1 MSIISDH
8 REGRPDERATVVLD
22 VGKSLSKLTLFAPD
36 GRMIGHC
43 KRANERIDSGSYP
56 SLDTAG
62 IEDFIEKSLRGFALL
77 AEIGHII
84 PVGHGAAAAII
95 EGEQLAAPP
104 LDYEHEIPLPI
115 RASYDPQRD
124 PFVETGSP
132 ALPRGLNLGAQ
143 FHFLETLEPTL
154 LSARR
159 CIVPWAQYWSWLLW
173 ELQPRR

>member
-1 MSIISDH
+1 M
-8 REGRPDERATVVLD
+8 VLD

-95 EGEQLAAPP
+95 EGEQLAAPRSITSMRSPSPFEP
-104 LDYEHEIPLPI
+104 LTI
-115 RASYDPQRD
+115 RSGIRLLRPDRLLC
-124 PFVETGSP
+124 P
-132 ALPRGLNLGAQ
+132 ADSISVRSFTFWKPSSR
-143 FHFLETLEPTL
+143 P
-154 LSARR
+154 
-159 CIVPWAQYWSWLLW
+159 C
-173 ELQPRR
+173 